1 MTARY
6 GEQVLGSALL
16 VPVVRWGNDRT
27 LPGETVL
34 ERDEEPLHRLPAAD
48 RELFGYVMA
57 RPDKPGWELFERYV
71 LPGWRAHDEA
81 VAAELETD
89 FLLPPWP
96 EHRAPAY
103 LGHHLL
109 VTTRQDALVGWCD
122 QLALE
127 YKVRATADA
136 ITGPAAAPRTP
147 LLVGTTAAERCGTS
161 AGPSRSRTATAALA
175 DVLTLAAGEHPWA
188 GRTFTAGW
196 GSRDVLDVTLGQ
208 PDVVVEVS
216 VPRKR

>member
-71 LPGWRAHDEA
+71 LPGGPTMRRPPPNWRPTSYCHPGRS
-81 VAAELETD
+81 TG
-89 FLLPPWP
+89 PPRTSGTICWSPPGRTPWWAGATSWP
-96 EHRAPAY
+96 SS
-103 LGHHLL
+103 
-109 VTTRQDALVGWCD
+109 TRSVPPPTPSS
-122 QLALE
+122 
-127 YKVRATADA
+127 VA

-175 DVLTLAAGEHPWA
+175 DVLTLAAGEHP
-188 GRTFTAGW
+188 
-196 GSRDVLDVTLGQ
+196 
-208 PDVVVEVS
+208 
-216 VPRKR
+216 